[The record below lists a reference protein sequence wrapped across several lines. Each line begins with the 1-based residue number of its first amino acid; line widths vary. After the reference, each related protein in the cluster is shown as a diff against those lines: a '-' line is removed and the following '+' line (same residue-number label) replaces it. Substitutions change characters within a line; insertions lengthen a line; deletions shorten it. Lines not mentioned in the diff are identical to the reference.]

1 MAKKI
6 PRRNRPTRVSRTHKA
21 GLPPGTPL
29 YVGRNKEG
37 EVQLQAFAFHG
48 EHLREWNEP
57 PGKVCPPPEHDEI
70 LWANVTG
77 VHDMAMLA
85 ALAEAFQLHPLTTE
99 DIANT
104 QQRPK
109 LEEFPGY
116 AYLVL
121 NMLTFDQKAA
131 RIVREQVSLVF
142 GKSFVL
148 TLIEDP
154 GDVFTPVRHRL
165 RAKDSRLRMAGA
177 DHLAYALMDAL
188 VDHYFVVLEQMGDRI
203 ETLEEEGEEQESRL
217 RSQEIHHLRRDLIT
231 LRKSI
236 WPLREALGAL
246 LRSDSSLI
254 QPETRV
260 FLRDLQDHAIQIM
273 DVVESNR
280 ELLSSLQESHM
291 ARISHR
297 LNEVMKVLTTISTIF
312 IPLTF
317 LVGVYGMNFSHMP
330 ELAWRWGY
338 PAVWLLMV
346 LLAAVMIAQ
355 FKRRGWF

>member
-1 MAKKI
+1 MAKKN
-6 PRRNRPTRVSRTHKA
+6 PRRVRPARVSRTHKA

-29 YVGRNKEG
+29 YVGRRKVA
-37 EVQLQAFAFHG
+37 EVQMQAFAFHG
-48 EHLREWNEP
+48 EHLREWSEP
-57 PGKVCPPPEHDEI
+57 PGEVCSLPDHGET
-70 LWANVTG
+70 LWVNVSG
-77 VHDMAMLA
+77 VHDMSLLA
-85 ALAEAFQLHPLTTE
+85 SLAERFQLHPLTTE

-116 AYLVL
+116 AFLVL
-121 NMLTFDQKAA
+121 NMLTFDQNEA
-131 RIVREQVSLVF
+131 RILREQVSLVF
-142 GKSFVL
+142 GKTFVL

-154 GDVFTPVRHRL
+154 GDVFDPVRARL
-165 RAKDSRLRMAGA
+165 RARDSRLRTAGA

-188 VDHYFVVLEQMGDRI
+188 VDHYFLVLEQMGDRI
-203 ETLEEEGEEQESRL
+203 ETLEEENENPNHHQ
-217 RSQEIHHLRRDLIT
+217 RSQEIHNLRRDLIT

-236 WPLREALGAL
+236 WPLREAIGAL

-280 ELLSSLQESHM
+280 ELLSSLQETHM

-317 LVGVYGMNFSHMP
+317 LVGVYGMNFQHMP

-346 LLAAVMIAQ
+346 LLVVVMVVQ